1 MAKKKKPTLK
11 PPAGVNRG
19 FATTSVPK
27 KVVESKP
34 DKEPARPSSSASG
47 QHQNHKDNKDSSA
60 LPSDRASA
68 GKSGPDVSTLYGFDE
83 DDAEQQ
89 LLQDLV
95 DKYWDKADKEVSK
108 LWKVGVLLS
117 CQGHS

>member
-34 DKEPARPSSSASG
+34 EKDAPRAGAS
-47 QHQNHKDNKDSSA
+47 QASKDSGPTS
-60 LPSDRASA
+60 ASA
-68 GKSGPDVSTLYGFDE
+68 GNKDKDKSNVRTLYGFDE

-95 DKYWDKADKEVSK
+95 DKYWEKSDKETTK
-108 LWKVGVLLS
+108 LWKVRCFCCACGK
-117 CQGHS
+117 